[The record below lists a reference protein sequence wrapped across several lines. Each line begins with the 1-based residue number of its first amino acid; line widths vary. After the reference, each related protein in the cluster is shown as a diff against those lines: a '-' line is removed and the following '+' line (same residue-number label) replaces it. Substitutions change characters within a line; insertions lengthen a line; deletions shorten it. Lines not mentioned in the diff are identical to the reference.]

1 LAPVETDAELAD
13 DLRQAIGRF
22 VRVIR
27 ADADSL
33 PPTRA
38 DALGYLSREG
48 PRTIAELAVRRGV
61 KHQSMSRT
69 VAELEDL
76 GYVSRGPNPADAR
89 GFVITLTEAGEA
101 ALDAD
106 RQARRDWLAAAIRAQ
121 LTPAER
127 RILGAVPLLLDR
139 LSGS

>member
-1 LAPVETDAELAD
+1 VESDDSDLAFLAD

-27 ADADSL
+27 AGADTL

-48 PRTIAELAVRRGV
+48 PRTIAELAARRGV

-69 VAELEDL
+69 VAELEEL
-76 GYVSRGPNPADAR
+76 AYVTREPNPADAR
-89 GFVITLTEAGEA
+89 GFVITLTAAGEA

-106 RQARRDWLAAAIRAQ
+106 RRARRDWVAAAIRTK
-121 LTPAER
+121 LTPAEQQMLR
-127 RILGAVPLLLDR
+127 AVPLLLDR
-139 LSGS
+139 LAE